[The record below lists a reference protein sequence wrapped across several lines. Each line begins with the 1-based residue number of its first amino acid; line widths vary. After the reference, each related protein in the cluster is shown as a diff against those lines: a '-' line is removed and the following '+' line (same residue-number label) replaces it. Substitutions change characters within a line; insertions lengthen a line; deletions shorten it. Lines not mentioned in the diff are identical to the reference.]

1 MLIWVPFQCSIP
13 KSLIQEMVTYRPMP
27 NLHSL
32 TAFVSNVV
40 LKHSHADSFMFMAS
54 LGLHLKVLVFG
65 PFTDL
70 LTPILEYWFL

>member
-1 MLIWVPFQCSIP
+1 
-13 KSLIQEMVTYRPMP
+13 MP